1 MLLEKVAEKG
11 EIVWRLLG
19 VVADLEVPASIVRW
33 KSQPV
38 GQRSSSWGGG
48 EDLSSAQR
56 DGSQRRRSQASQC
69 AWEFSGGAGS
79 RRFLGCGRCGVG
91 EGEVVSRDVD
101 GLRGAGVCWCAG
113 AESQEDVGEGKGMV
127 KEGGA
132 GRGGKERWKWLS
144 TCPVWSR

>member
-56 DGSQRRRSQASQC
+56 DGSQRRRPKHPNLL
-69 AWEFSGGAGS
+69 GS
-79 RRFLGCGRCGVG
+79 SVVVLVR
-91 EGEVVSRDVD
+91 VVSWVVV
-101 GLRGAGVCWCAG
+101 AV
-113 AESQEDVGEGKGMV
+113 V
-127 KEGGA
+127 
-132 GRGGKERWKWLS
+132 
-144 TCPVWSR
+144 